1 MELSMD
7 LVNVALLLIA
17 IAIIALIPIGCRMTR
32 GHGKPGAVGGTHH

>member
-17 IAIIALIPIGCRMTR
+17 IGIIALVPIGCRMTR
-32 GHGKPGAVGGTHH
+32 DHGKPGAAGGAHH